1 MPSGAPCPCGSLLLL
16 TGLIPPLSTD
26 GSWALE
32 QTGVRSW
39 DWIALSPLT
48 VIVCLLNSFS
58 HPFILWMLATMRPWS
73 SQCGILKLEKSGQR
87 QQTNP
92 FIILG
97 ANNVKHFH
105 LQTSTEGG
113 CTLCDVPGA
122 EKVSVHTLS
131 VCRHLVSFL
140 AGSEPTFGTFGNFG
154 FRAASVPLDQRNIA
168 KGQRSVCLGC
178 CGVKRQW
185 KAKITSVA
193 RFAWKDS
200 VFLHSEKRHLGVLH
214 FISSELLPSL
224 LMLASA

>member
-1 MPSGAPCPCGSLLLL
+1 MPNGAPCSCGSLLLL
-16 TGLIPPLSTD
+16 TGLIPPLRN
-26 GSWALE
+26 GSWALK

-48 VIVCLLNSFS
+48 VIVHLLNFFS
-58 HPFILWMLATMRPWS
+58 HPFILWMLAIMRPWS

-140 AGSEPTFGTFGNFG
+140 AGLELTFGTFGNWLQCSQCPSG
-154 FRAASVPLDQRNIA
+154 PEKYRQGPEA
-168 KGQRSVCLGC
+168 CLFEVLWGEETVEGKNHL
-178 CGVKRQW
+178 CG
-185 KAKITSVA
+185 
-193 RFAWKDS
+193 
-200 VFLHSEKRHLGVLH
+200 
-214 FISSELLPSL
+214 
-224 LMLASA
+224 